1 MCGCVCRLLSLSSLL
16 QFPPLVTS
24 SARSRMAAAAPN
36 PEDPA
41 RSSAAPAP
49 SALAGDGDAEEAE
62 DFTSSSHCSELSR
75 RQNEQRKQGLFCDVT
90 LVFSSGAAN
99 GSVQSCEFS
108 AHRSVLAAATDYFTP
123 LLGGQFSESL
133 TGRVEMKEWSSE
145 LGPDQETVES
155 VIQYMY
161 TGEIRVSTCNVHE
174 VLELADRYELPT
186 SPVRRCRCWRTGR
199 TRIPT
204 GRGPEYCEQPL
215 IPRRFASLSCLSG
228 SCWCS

>member
-1 MCGCVCRLLSLSSLL
+1 MCGCVCRLLSFSSFLH
-16 QFPPLVTS
+16 FPPPPLAS
-24 SARSRMAAAAPN
+24 DACSRMAAAAPN

-41 RSSAAPAP
+41 RGSATPTP

-90 LVFSSGAAN
+90 LVFSSGVAN
-99 GSVQSCEFS
+99 ESVQSCEFS

-133 TGRVEMKEWSSE
+133 SGRVEMKEWSSE
-145 LGPDQETVES
+145 LGPDPDTVES

-174 VLELADRYELPT
+174 VLELADRYARFPISGACACVLIGKA
-186 SPVRRCRCWRTGR
+186 RR
-199 TRIPT
+199 
-204 GRGPEYCEQPL
+204 
-215 IPRRFASLSCLSG
+215 LSCAPNVVNMLI
-228 SCWCS
+228 

>member
-1 MCGCVCRLLSLSSLL
+1 
-16 QFPPLVTS
+16 
-24 SARSRMAAAAPN
+24 MAAAAPN
-36 PEDPA
+36 PEDAA
-41 RSSAAPAP
+41 RSSGSGGTGTP

-90 LVFSSGAAN
+90 LAFSSGAAT

-133 TGRVEMKEWSSE
+133 SGRVEMKEWSSE
-145 LGPDQETVES
+145 LGPDPETVES

-174 VLELADRYELPT
+174 VLELADRYDLFNHI
-186 SPVRRCRCWRTGR
+186 SLCVCVR
-199 TRIPT
+199 
-204 GRGPEYCEQPL
+204 E
-215 IPRRFASLSCLSG
+215 
-228 SCWCS
+228 

>member
-1 MCGCVCRLLSLSSLL
+1 
-16 QFPPLVTS
+16 
-24 SARSRMAAAAPN
+24 MAAAAPN
-36 PEDPA
+36 PEDST
-41 RSSAAPAP
+41 RSSSSGGTSTP

-90 LVFSSGAAN
+90 LAFSSGAAT

-108 AHRSVLAAATDYFTP
+108 AHRSVLSAATDYFTP

-133 TGRVEMKEWSSE
+133 SGRVEMKEWSSE
-145 LGPDQETVES
+145 LGPDPETVES

-174 VLELADRYELPT
+174 VLELADRYDQFIITPLSFRKE
-186 SPVRRCRCWRTGR
+186 
-199 TRIPT
+199 RIN
-204 GRGPEYCEQPL
+204 
-215 IPRRFASLSCLSG
+215 SLSIGPFVAALLPSSTFYLFFCPVYRKKSKQYCYMVNRNFHCLISAVFPLFMLG
-228 SCWCS
+228 SYCCS